1 MGLMSNPDGRSV
13 EAISFDLF
21 GTLVSVSRP
30 EDPATRIATC
40 LRQQDVPVPDD
51 WTARYATS
59 HYDVDPGVERPLAD
73 HVLAA
78 LGESGSTSATP
89 RPAVE
94 RAVRRAFDV
103 PVEPRPDV
111 EATLAGMAAE
121 HRLAVLSN
129 CSVTGLVE
137 RSLETAGL
145 GTDRFDA
152 VIASVDCGW
161 RKPHEGAFRA
171 LEDELGIPLER
182 IVHVGD
188 TAATDGGATAVGARY
203 VSIQEVPLGELPEA
217 VGS

>member
-1 MGLMSNPDGRSV
+1 MSEPGERAV

-30 EDPATRIATC
+30 EDPAARVARC
-40 LRQQDVPVPDD
+40 LREQDVAVPDD
-51 WTARYATS
+51 WAARYGTNYA
-59 HYDVDPGVERPLAD
+59 DVDPGVERPLTD

-78 LGESGSTSATP
+78 LGEPEESMATV

-94 RAVRRAFDV
+94 RAIRQAFDA
-103 PVEPRPDV
+103 PAEPRPDV
-111 EATLAGMAAE
+111 EATLAALASE

-129 CSVTGLVE
+129 CSVAGLVE

-145 GTDRFDA
+145 GTDLFDA

-171 LEDELGIPLER
+171 LESALELPLDR
-182 IVHVGD
+182 LVHVGD

-203 VSIQEVPLGELPEA
+203 ISIEEVPIGALPEA
-217 VGS
+217 VGA